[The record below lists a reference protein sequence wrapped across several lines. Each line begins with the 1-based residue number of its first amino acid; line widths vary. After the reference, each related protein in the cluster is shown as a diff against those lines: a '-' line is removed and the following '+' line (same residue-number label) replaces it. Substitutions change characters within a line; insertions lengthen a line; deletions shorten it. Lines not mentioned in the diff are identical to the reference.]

1 MVVHFLF
8 YNKRVNISGPSGPK
22 RRTVGTSG
30 WTRKIGTTDLKKDL
44 F

>member
-1 MVVHFLF
+1 MYVHFLF

-30 WTRKIGTTDLKKDL
+30 WTRKIGEKRTRKDL